1 MRWIALLL
9 ALLLPIAAAA
19 QTQTPGTAPVTQTA
33 PPGVPASGGTFT
45 GGINAPS
52 LGAVT
57 PGSVAATTLSAS
69 GLISPTSAIGIQ
81 GTVTNDNPIAGSV
94 GEVMTANSTANT
106 ATVTFTGT
114 TTNLV
119 NWTAHGLV
127 AGTSVYFTTTGSLP
141 SGISAST
148 NYFVTAGA
156 TLTTNSFQ
164 LSTTVVNAFAGTAL
178 ALTTNGTATTTGI
191 AGAIMTSGSP
201 ANIVALNP
209 TAGDWNCWGG
219 VELSAGSGTTI
230 TFLEGGIGTSTAAF
244 VPIYS
249 GGATAFFSDPFTTST
264 ASGFSVGTV
273 RVSQASTAP
282 VYLIGSATFGT
293 STMNGYGTMTCRRAR

>member
-1 MRWIALLL
+1 MNFLRALVLSL
-9 ALLLPIAAAA
+9 ALIA
-19 QTQTPGTAPVTQTA
+19 
-33 PPGVPASGGTFT
+33 PASAADYVAG
-45 GGINAPS
+45 PS
-52 LGAVT
+52 SGAQL
-57 PGSVAATTLSAS
+57 P
-69 GLISPTSAIGIQ
+69 
-81 GTVTNDNPIAGSV
+81 GTVTNDNAAAGNV
-94 GEVMTANSTANT
+94 GEIMTANSTANT

-141 SGISAST
+141 SGIAAST
-148 NYFVTAGA
+148 NYYVTAGA

-164 LSTTVVNAFAGTAL
+164 LSTTVANAFAGTAL

-191 AGAIMTSGSP
+191 AGAILTTSTVTP
-201 ANIVALNP
+201 IVALNL
-209 TAGDWNCWGG
+209 TAGDWDCWGG

-230 TFLEGGIGTSTAAF
+230 TFLEGGLSASASAF

-264 ASGFSVGTV
+264 ASGFSVGDT
-273 RVSQASTAP
+273 RVSISTTTP
-282 VYLIGSATFGT
+282 EYLLGDATFGT